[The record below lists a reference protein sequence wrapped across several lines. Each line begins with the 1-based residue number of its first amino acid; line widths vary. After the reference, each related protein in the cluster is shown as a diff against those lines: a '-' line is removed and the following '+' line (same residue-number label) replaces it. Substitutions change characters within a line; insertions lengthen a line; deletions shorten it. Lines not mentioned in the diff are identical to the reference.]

1 MAHNIILITWD
12 EPSKAFEGFNKL
24 KNSPIQ
30 NINEITLLK
39 RHENGNFKIEE
50 QLGPRQDSGLVGG
63 GLLGALIGIL
73 GGPLGIVLGFTAG
86 ALLGESYDINHE
98 QDDMAVLTK
107 ISQALPEESTGLLID
122 AYEESE
128 DFIDALFDKTGATI
142 YRWSFDDVQSEI
154 EASVEAWHESQRI
167 ANVTL
172 KEQKQAEH
180 KARRQAKWEALKS
193 RFHLS
198 K

>member
-1 MAHNIILITWD
+1 M
-12 EPSKAFEGFNKL
+12 
-24 KNSPIQ
+24 
-30 NINEITLLK
+30 
-39 RHENGNFKIEE
+39 
-50 QLGPRQDSGLVGG
+50 VGG

-172 KEQKQAEH
+172 KQQKRLNTKQDVKQNGKLLNPASICPNNP
-180 KARRQAKWEALKS
+180 ANRWSILNQYPVITSSMQDIIDR
-193 RFHLS
+193 
-198 K
+198 